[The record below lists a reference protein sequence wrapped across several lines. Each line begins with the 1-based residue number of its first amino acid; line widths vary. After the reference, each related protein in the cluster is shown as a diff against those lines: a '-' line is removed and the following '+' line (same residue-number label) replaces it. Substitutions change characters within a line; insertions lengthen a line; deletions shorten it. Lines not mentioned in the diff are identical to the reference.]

1 LSPDST
7 PIAYRRVLL
16 KLSGEALV
24 GPGEYGIDP
33 GTLKAMAEE
42 IAEVHANGIEI
53 GIVIGGGNIFRGLK
67 GAAQGMDRVSADQMG
82 MLATVINSLA
92 LQDALEKAGVYTRVQ
107 TAIPMQ
113 TVAEPFIRRRALR
126 HLEKQRIVIFA
137 AGTGSP
143 FFSTDTA
150 AALRAKEMKADVL
163 MKGTK
168 VEGIY
173 TADPVSNPDATMF
186 EKISYIG
193 MVERQL
199 KVIDSTAVTFCMDNG
214 IPIHV
219 FNFKT
224 RGNLKRIISGE
235 QIGTLIGR

>member
-1 LSPDST
+1 
-7 PIAYRRVLL
+7 
-16 KLSGEALV
+16 LSGEALV
-24 GPGEYGIDP
+24 GQGNYGIDAA
-33 GTLKAMAEE
+33 TLTAMAEE
-42 IAEVHANGIEI
+42 IAEVHALGYEI

-67 GAAQGMDRVSADQMG
+67 GAAAGMDRVAADQMG

-92 LQDALEKAGVYTRVQ
+92 LQDALERQGVYTRVQ

-113 TVAEPFIRRRALR
+113 TIAEPLIRRRALR
-126 HLEKQRIVIFA
+126 HMEKKRIVIFA

-168 VEGIY
+168 VNGIY
-173 TADPVSNPDATMF
+173 DADPETHPNATMYDTL
-186 EKISYIG
+186 SYIQV
-193 MVERQL
+193 VERGL
-199 KVIDSTAVTFCMDNG
+199 RVIDSTAVTFCMENG

-224 RGNLKRIISGE
+224 RGNLQRLLSGE
-235 QIGTLIGR
+235 KIGTLIAGDAR

>member
-1 LSPDST
+1 
-7 PIAYRRVLL
+7 
-16 KLSGEALV
+16 
-24 GPGEYGIDP
+24 
-33 GTLKAMAEE
+33 MAEE
-42 IAEVHANGIEI
+42 IAEVHALGYEI

-67 GAAQGMDRVSADQMG
+67 GAAAGMDRVAADQMG

-92 LQDALEKAGVYTRVQ
+92 LQDALERLGVYTRVQ

-113 TVAEPFIRRRALR
+113 TIAEPLIRRRALR
-126 HLEKQRIVIFA
+126 HLEKKRIVIFA

-168 VEGIY
+168 VNGIY
-173 TADPVSNPDATMF
+173 DADPETHPNATMF
-186 EKISYIG
+186 DSLNYLQV
-193 MVERQL
+193 VERGL
-199 KVIDSTAVTFCMDNG
+199 RAIDSTAVTFCMENG

-224 RGNLKRIISGE
+224 RGNLQRLLSGE
-235 QIGTLIGR
+235 KIGTLIAGEAR

>member
-1 LSPDST
+1 
-7 PIAYRRVLL
+7 
-16 KLSGEALV
+16 
-24 GPGEYGIDP
+24 
-33 GTLKAMAEE
+33 MAEE
-42 IAEVHANGIEI
+42 IAEVHASGVQL

-92 LQDALEKAGVYTRVQ
+92 LQDSLESLGVVTRVQ
-107 TAIPMQ
+107 SAIPMQ

-126 HLEKQRIVIFA
+126 HLEKNRVVIFA

-150 AALRAKEMKADVL
+150 AALRAKEIKADVL

-168 VEGIY
+168 VNGIY
-173 TADPVSNPDATMF
+173 TADPNADTTATMYDQ
-186 EKISYIG
+186 ITYIQV
-193 MVERQL
+193 VERRL
-199 KVIDSTAVTFCMDNG
+199 RVIDSTAVTFCMENG

-224 RGNLKRIISGE
+224 RGNLRRILSGDK
-235 QIGTLIGR
+235 IGTLIGR

>member
-1 LSPDST
+1 MTSPR
-7 PIAYRRVLL
+7 YRRILL

-24 GPGEYGIDP
+24 GRREYGIDP
-33 GTLKAMAEE
+33 DTLRAMAEE
-42 IAEVHANGIEI
+42 IAEVHAQGIEI

-92 LQDALEKAGVYTRVQ
+92 LQDSLEGLGVYTRVQ

-113 TVAEPFIRRRALR
+113 TVAEPLIRRRALR
-126 HLEKQRIVIFA
+126 HLEKGRIVIFA

-150 AALRAKEMKADVL
+150 AALRAKEIKADVL

-168 VEGIY
+168 VDGIY
-173 TADPVSNPDATMF
+173 TADPVTDPAATMF
-186 EKISYIG
+186 DRIG
-193 MVERQL
+193 YLEVVDRGL
-199 KVIDSTAVTFCMDNG
+199 KVIDSTAVTFCMENA

-224 RGNLKRIISGE
+224 RGNLQRIIAGAN
-235 QIGTLIGR
+235 IGTLISR

>member
-1 LSPDST
+1 
-7 PIAYRRVLL
+7 
-16 KLSGEALV
+16 
-24 GPGEYGIDP
+24 
-33 GTLKAMAEE
+33 MAEE
-42 IAEVHANGIEI
+42 IAEVHAQGIDI

-67 GAAQGMDRVSADQMG
+67 GAASGMDRVSADQMG

-92 LQDALEKAGVYTRVQ
+92 LQDALERLNVVTRVQ
-107 TAIPMQ
+107 SAIPMQ

-126 HLEKQRIVIFA
+126 HLEKHRIVIFA

-150 AALRAKEMKADVL
+150 AALRAKEIKADVL

-168 VEGIY
+168 VNGIY
-173 TADPVSNPDATMF
+173 TADPVTDLQATMYDRIRYM
-186 EKISYIG
+186 EV
-193 MVERQL
+193 VERQL
-199 KVIDSTAVTFCMDNG
+199 KVIDSTAVTFCMENG

-224 RGNLKRIISGE
+224 RGNLHRILNGE
-235 QIGTLIGR
+235 QIGTLIGG

>member
-1 LSPDST
+1 
-7 PIAYRRVLL
+7 
-16 KLSGEALV
+16 
-24 GPGEYGIDP
+24 
-33 GTLKAMAEE
+33 MAEE
-42 IAEVHANGIEI
+42 IAEIHARGVEL

-67 GAAQGMDRVSADQMG
+67 GAAAGMDRVSADQMG

-92 LQDALEKAGVYTRVQ
+92 LQDALEELGVHTRVQ
-107 TAIPMQ
+107 SAIPMQ

-126 HLEKQRIVIFA
+126 HLEKHRVVIFA

-150 AALRAKEMKADVL
+150 AALRAKEIKADVL

-168 VEGIY
+168 VDGIY
-173 TADPVSNPDATMF
+173 TADPETDPAATMF
-186 EKISYIG
+186 DRIG
-193 MVERQL
+193 YLEVVDRGL
-199 KVIDSTAVTFCMDNG
+199 KVIDSTAVTFCMENG

-224 RGNLKRIISGE
+224 RGNLRRIFEG
-235 QIGTLIGR
+235 QTIGTLIGR

>member
-1 LSPDST
+1 
-7 PIAYRRVLL
+7 L

-24 GPGEYGIDP
+24 GDREYGIDP
-33 GTLKAMAEE
+33 ATLSAMAEE
-42 IAEVHANGIEI
+42 IAEVHALNMDI

-67 GAAQGMDRVSADQMG
+67 GAAAGMDRVSADQMG

-92 LQDALEKAGVYTRVQ
+92 LQDALERLNVVTRVQ
-107 TAIPMQ
+107 SAIPMQ

-126 HLEKQRIVIFA
+126 HLEKHRIVIFA

-150 AALRAKEMKADVL
+150 AALRAKEIKADVL

-168 VEGIY
+168 VDGIY
-173 TADPVSNPDATMF
+173 TADPVTDHQATMYDHIRYM
-186 EKISYIG
+186 EV
-193 MVERQL
+193 VERQL

-219 FNFKT
+219 FNFKV
-224 RGNLKRIISGE
+224 RGNLRRILNGE
-235 QIGTLIGR
+235 QIGTLIGG